1 MDRRAATETECY
13 TRQHLKNVCWSLLH
27 AGYCIR
33 VRNTMATYISCENP
47 ITFTCNENNTGDE
60 NITDQQSTL
69 ERIKTH
75 QDKTMYIHAKN
86 FKAFNQIFDK
96 YISHTSARFQR
107 CKSPAIRD
115 KKLEKMFARCAEQW
129 TMESQ

>member
-1 MDRRAATETECY
+1 MDRRTATETECY

-27 AGYCIR
+27 AGYCVR

-47 ITFTCNENNTGDE
+47 ITFTCNENTTE
-60 NITDQQSTL
+60 QQSIM
-69 ERIKTH
+69 ESIETH

-96 YISHTSARFQR
+96 YIVHSNARFQR

-115 KKLEKMFARCAEQW
+115 KKLEKLFARCAEQW
-129 TMESQ
+129 PLASQ